1 MTYSVKAQRFFA
13 LRPKSSEVPLRPTN
27 RLSEPTPLSMEPSAS
42 RSPKPIRVKTYTH
55 TNISR
60 QGIIDYTGME
70 TFVKEPKLA
79 QLLRS

>member
-1 MTYSVKAQRFFA
+1 MKAQRFFA

-42 RSPKPIRVKTYTH
+42 RSPKPIKVETSTH
-55 TNISR
+55 ANISR

-70 TFVKEPKLA
+70 TFAKKPKLA
-79 QLLRS
+79 QLLQELTLV